1 MRLYRCFSTFAWVLS
16 WSVTTA
22 KTYQNEE
29 LVLDSTVTGDTSF
42 TEAEQLVLDNAKI
55 TLKNYSAIHLTSG
68 VILRG
73 NSLLNIE
80 TTSGNNVKYS
90 LTINGEVKLDQGSQF
105 IFDGS
110 SLKYSDSKQAYELF
124 NFDINSDENGL
135 FISKDS
141 SMKIT
146 VPKLDS
152 IVDGSIDIGSI
163 HIGGTY
169 KAPYNSPIVILGKL
183 ELLSPEQTVDNK
195 YPLKYWRLDLGTDR
209 IDEAGIYKRKND
221 LSGIISC
228 EGVIGIYA
236 DIFSETTDPKIYTLG
251 YIGYSIVSPLTI
263 DLAKGPMIGPSG
275 FLFLNVFPK
284 GQDGIKFVNADLYSP
299 NINDVDTTNMLF
311 STFYDSSYQHVDII
325 SEQNAITI
333 RSGLDAIATY
343 YSDRHYSI
351 INHCSE
357 SSNSIRGRYP
367 SILLGG
373 RTCSVFL
380 TKQQKNSESNGLG
393 SDSNSS
399 IPEQKDETGSIPSGP
414 DMDGGPGPHPGGSD
428 TAGGPGP
435 NPNGS
440 DTAGGPGPNPNG
452 SDTAGGPGPNP
463 NGSDTEG
470 GSGSGGS
477 GSEGGSGEG
486 GSGSGEGGSGG
497 SNPVDDGKDKTTV
510 VTDKDGHV
518 HTDIISHI
526 TTTDKDGKPTVILT
540 QYQSPT
546 PSPGEGGSGS
556 NSGTGESGSGSK
568 PNTGESGSESN
579 PSPGEGGSGSNPSPG
594 EGGSGSNPGTGESGS
609 GSKPGTGE
617 GGSESNPSPGE
628 GGSGSNPGAGE
639 SGSGSKPGTGEGGS
653 GSNPGTGEGGSESNP
668 GTGEGGSGSEGG
680 SGEGGSGGSNPVD
693 DGKDK
698 TTVVTDKD
706 GHVHTDIISHITT
719 TDKDG
724 KPTVILTQYQSPT
737 AVQNG
742 ISKTITVDGEE
753 IIEAVHITTYTDSD
767 GHTITSTYTEMFKTL
782 IDAEP
787 QYVGETTQT
796 ITTTDTEGHTTTITT
811 TYNIDNNGN
820 TVPIV
825 HSSSNMSSSSSIISS
840 SISSAVSTPSGQDY
854 IITTTGSDGK
864 IETDIVSHITTTVN
878 GKPTTITTTVPCDVS
893 ADKDRTT
900 TVTHSNGVIETNVVS
915 HITTTVNG
923 KPTTI
928 TTTVPCDV
936 SADKDRTTTVTHSNG
951 VIETNVVSHITTTVN
966 GKPTTIT
973 TTTTKLNNAHTTT
986 LTNKDGSVDTKIV
999 VGVTTTNQFG
1009 QPVIT
1014 SITYTPKADSHS
1026 NNNVGTVAGT
1036 KGAAGNNPSR
1046 TNKPQTN
1053 PTANAGSNGSSPA
1066 ANAGSAV
1073 VPKAPAS
1080 NSAAVQQQSSAS
1092 GTTPGASA
1100 APTIQQINKNA
1111 ASSLKQ
1117 TKFCVTIVLTIL
1129 MNYFLN

>member
-152 IVDGSIDIGSI
+152 SVDGSIDIGSI

-183 ELLSPEQTVDNK
+183 EMLSPEQTVDNK

-440 DTAGGPGPNPNG
+440 DT
-452 SDTAGGPGPNP
+452 
-463 NGSDTEG
+463 EG

-477 GSEGGSGEG
+477 
-486 GSGSGEGGSGG
+486 
-497 SNPVDDGKDKTTV
+497 VLKVALVRV
-510 VTDKDGHV
+510 VLALVKAVLGV
-518 HTDIISHI
+518 
-526 TTTDKDGKPTVILT
+526 PTQLMMVRIRLQLSLT
-540 QYQSPT
+540 RMAMCTPT
-546 PSPGEGGSGS
+546 SF
-556 NSGTGESGSGSK
+556 
-568 PNTGESGSESN
+568 
-579 PSPGEGGSGSNPSPG
+579 
-594 EGGSGSNPGTGESGS
+594 
-609 GSKPGTGE
+609 
-617 GGSESNPSPGE
+617 
-628 GGSGSNPGAGE
+628 
-639 SGSGSKPGTGEGGS
+639 
-653 GSNPGTGEGGSESNP
+653 
-668 GTGEGGSGSEGG
+668 
-680 SGEGGSGGSNPVD
+680 
-693 DGKDK
+693 
-698 TTVVTDKD
+698 
-706 GHVHTDIISHITT
+706 
-719 TDKDG
+719 
-724 KPTVILTQYQSPT
+724 PTSLLPT
-737 AVQNG
+737 
-742 ISKTITVDGEE
+742 K
-753 IIEAVHITTYTDSD
+753 
-767 GHTITSTYTEMFKTL
+767 M
-782 IDAEP
+782 
-787 QYVGETTQT
+787 
-796 ITTTDTEGHTTTITT
+796 
-811 TYNIDNNGN
+811 
-820 TVPIV
+820 
-825 HSSSNMSSSSSIISS
+825 
-840 SISSAVSTPSGQDY
+840 VSQLSY
-854 IITTTGSDGK
+854 
-864 IETDIVSHITTTVN
+864 
-878 GKPTTITTTVPCDVS
+878 
-893 ADKDRTT
+893 
-900 TVTHSNGVIETNVVS
+900 
-915 HITTTVNG
+915 
-923 KPTTI
+923 
-928 TTTVPCDV
+928 
-936 SADKDRTTTVTHSNG
+936 
-951 VIETNVVSHITTTVN
+951 
-966 GKPTTIT
+966 
-973 TTTTKLNNAHTTT
+973 
-986 LTNKDGSVDTKIV
+986 
-999 VGVTTTNQFG
+999 
-1009 QPVIT
+1009 
-1014 SITYTPKADSHS
+1014 
-1026 NNNVGTVAGT
+1026 
-1036 KGAAGNNPSR
+1036 
-1046 TNKPQTN
+1046 
-1053 PTANAGSNGSSPA
+1053 
-1066 ANAGSAV
+1066 
-1073 VPKAPAS
+1073 
-1080 NSAAVQQQSSAS
+1080 
-1092 GTTPGASA
+1092 
-1100 APTIQQINKNA
+1100 
-1111 ASSLKQ
+1111 
-1117 TKFCVTIVLTIL
+1117 
-1129 MNYFLN
+1129 

>member
-68 VILRG
+68 IILRG

-152 IVDGSIDIGSI
+152 VVDGSIDIGSI

-183 ELLSPEQTVDNK
+183 EMLSPEQTVDNK

-463 NGSDTEG
+463 NGSDTAGGPGPNPNGSDTEGGSGSG

-486 GSGSGEGGSGG
+486 GS
-497 SNPVDDGKDKTTV
+497 
-510 VTDKDGHV
+510 
-518 HTDIISHI
+518 
-526 TTTDKDGKPTVILT
+526 
-540 QYQSPT
+540 
-546 PSPGEGGSGS
+546 
-556 NSGTGESGSGSK
+556 
-568 PNTGESGSESN
+568 
-579 PSPGEGGSGSNPSPG
+579 
-594 EGGSGSNPGTGESGS
+594 
-609 GSKPGTGE
+609 
-617 GGSESNPSPGE
+617 
-628 GGSGSNPGAGE
+628 
-639 SGSGSKPGTGEGGS
+639 
-653 GSNPGTGEGGSESNP
+653 
-668 GTGEGGSGSEGG
+668 G

-820 TVPIV
+820 TAPIV

-1036 KGAAGNNPSR
+1036 KGAAGNNPSG

-1129 MNYFLN
+1129 MLIIS

>member
-183 ELLSPEQTVDNK
+183 EMLSPEQTVDNK

-367 SILLGG
+367 SILLSG

-546 PSPGEGGSGS
+546 
-556 NSGTGESGSGSK
+556 
-568 PNTGESGSESN
+568 
-579 PSPGEGGSGSNPSPG
+579 
-594 EGGSGSNPGTGESGS
+594 
-609 GSKPGTGE
+609 
-617 GGSESNPSPGE
+617 
-628 GGSGSNPGAGE
+628 
-639 SGSGSKPGTGEGGS
+639 
-653 GSNPGTGEGGSESNP
+653 
-668 GTGEGGSGSEGG
+668 
-680 SGEGGSGGSNPVD
+680 
-693 DGKDK
+693 
-698 TTVVTDKD
+698 
-706 GHVHTDIISHITT
+706 
-719 TDKDG
+719 
-724 KPTVILTQYQSPT
+724 

-811 TYNIDNNGN
+811 TYNIDNNVN

-864 IETDIVSHITTTVN
+864 IETDIVSHITTTVNGKPTTITTTVPCDVSADKDRTTTVTHSNGVIETNVVSHITTTVNGKPTTITTTVPCDVSADKDRTTTVTHSNGVIETNVVSHITTTVNGKPTTITTTVPCDVSADKDRTTTVTHSNGVIETNVVSHITTTVN

-1036 KGAAGNNPSR
+1036 KGAAGNNPSG

-1111 ASSLKQ
+1111 ASTLKQ

>member
-1 MRLYRCFSTFAWVLS
+1 MFSNVINFCFWLTLFLTVGTAKNPVDFPNLCQYPNLDGAVAGFDTEIYNADPSILINFSLWPILQFPKEWHKTIGRAITTQTNFKLPASDTTLFGVSIPTQNILIEFRGYFIPPKSGTYTFALYLTDDGSAMFLGNDAAFPCGNITSWSNPTNDQVSVSDYDPKKKTLTVYMVAGVAYPLRIAYYNREKGGSLTASFVDPDGLTHSDWNGYIWTLPSCDNCKYSPPPMETTTTSSAYVLEKTTSTIFSIYTGVDGEPTPHTLVKVIVPTVTEYIVVPSPTTITTTKNVDGQQLVEQDVISFFSTTNS
-16 WSVTTA
+16 IGKPITGSTTITIDDGRD
-22 KTYQNEE
+22 KT
-29 LVLDSTVTGDTSF
+29 
-42 TEAEQLVLDNAKI
+42 
-55 TLKNYSAIHLTSG
+55 
-68 VILRG
+68 
-73 NSLLNIE
+73 
-80 TTSGNNVKYS
+80 TTY
-90 LTINGEVKLDQGSQF
+90 
-105 IFDGS
+105 
-110 SLKYSDSKQAYELF
+110 
-124 NFDINSDENGL
+124 
-135 FISKDS
+135 KD
-141 SMKIT
+141 K
-146 VPKLDS
+146 
-152 IVDGSIDIGSI
+152 DGSI
-163 HIGGTY
+163 
-169 KAPYNSPIVILGKL
+169 
-183 ELLSPEQTVDNK
+183 
-195 YPLKYWRLDLGTDR
+195 
-209 IDEAGIYKRKND
+209 
-221 LSGIISC
+221 
-228 EGVIGIYA
+228 
-236 DIFSETTDPKIYTLG
+236 
-251 YIGYSIVSPLTI
+251 
-263 DLAKGPMIGPSG
+263 
-275 FLFLNVFPK
+275 
-284 GQDGIKFVNADLYSP
+284 
-299 NINDVDTTNMLF
+299 
-311 STFYDSSYQHVDII
+311 
-325 SEQNAITI
+325 
-333 RSGLDAIATY
+333 
-343 YSDRHYSI
+343 
-351 INHCSE
+351 
-357 SSNSIRGRYP
+357 
-367 SILLGG
+367 
-373 RTCSVFL
+373 
-380 TKQQKNSESNGLG
+380 
-393 SDSNSS
+393 
-399 IPEQKDETGSIPSGP
+399 
-414 DMDGGPGPHPGGSD
+414 
-428 TAGGPGP
+428 
-435 NPNGS
+435 
-440 DTAGGPGPNPNG
+440 
-452 SDTAGGPGPNP
+452 
-463 NGSDTEG
+463 
-470 GSGSGGS
+470 
-477 GSEGGSGEG
+477 
-486 GSGSGEGGSGG
+486 
-497 SNPVDDGKDKTTV
+497 
-510 VTDKDGHV
+510 

-526 TTTDKDGKPTVILT
+526 TKLDENGMPVVILT
-540 QYQSPT
+540 RYPA
-546 PSPGEGGSGS
+546 PAPAPGPGEGGSGS
-556 NSGTGESGSGSK
+556 N
-568 PNTGESGSESN
+568 
-579 PSPGEGGSGSNPSPG
+579 
-594 EGGSGSNPGTGESGS
+594 
-609 GSKPGTGE
+609 
-617 GGSESNPSPGE
+617 
-628 GGSGSNPGAGE
+628 
-639 SGSGSKPGTGEGGS
+639 PGTGEGGS
-653 GSNPGTGEGGSESNP
+653 GSNPGTGEGGSGSNP
-668 GTGEGGSGSEGG
+668 GA
-680 SGEGGSGGSNPVD
+680 GEGGSGGSNPVD

-737 AVQNG
+737 AAQDG
-742 ISKTITVDGEE
+742 TSKTITVDGEE
-753 IIEAVHITTYTDSD
+753 IIEVVHITTYTDSD

-928 TTTVPCDV
+928 TTT
-936 SADKDRTTTVTHSNG
+936 
-951 VIETNVVSHITTTVN
+951 
-966 GKPTTIT
+966 
-973 TTTTKLNNAHTTT
+973 TTKLNNAHTTT

-1036 KGAAGNNPSR
+1036 KGAAGNNPSG

-1111 ASSLKQ
+1111 ASTLKQ

>member
-42 TEAEQLVLDNAKI
+42 TEDEQLVLDNAKI

-68 VILRG
+68 VILTG

-141 SMKIT
+141 SMKVT

-152 IVDGSIDIGSI
+152 NVDGSIDIGSI

-183 ELLSPEQTVDNK
+183 EMLSPEQTVDNK
-195 YPLKYWRLDLGTDR
+195 FPLKYWRLDLGTDR

-311 STFYDSSYQHVDII
+311 STFYDSSYQHVDIT

-343 YSDRHYSI
+343 YSDRHYNI

-463 NGSDTEG
+463 NGSDTAG

-477 GSEGGSGEG
+477 GSEGDSGEG
-486 GSGSGEGGSGG
+486 GSGSGEGGL
-497 SNPVDDGKDKTTV
+497 V
-510 VTDKDGHV
+510 V
-518 HTDIISHI
+518 
-526 TTTDKDGKPTVILT
+526 PTQLT
-540 QYQSPT
+540 M
-546 PSPGEGGSGS
+546 
-556 NSGTGESGSGSK
+556 
-568 PNTGESGSESN
+568 
-579 PSPGEGGSGSNPSPG
+579 
-594 EGGSGSNPGTGESGS
+594 
-609 GSKPGTGE
+609 
-617 GGSESNPSPGE
+617 
-628 GGSGSNPGAGE
+628 
-639 SGSGSKPGTGEGGS
+639 
-653 GSNPGTGEGGSESNP
+653 
-668 GTGEGGSGSEGG
+668 
-680 SGEGGSGGSNPVD
+680 
-693 DGKDK
+693 
-698 TTVVTDKD
+698 
-706 GHVHTDIISHITT
+706 
-719 TDKDG
+719 
-724 KPTVILTQYQSPT
+724 
-737 AVQNG
+737 
-742 ISKTITVDGEE
+742 TITVDGEE
-753 IIEAVHITTYTDSD
+753 IIEVVHITTYTDSE

-854 IITTTGSDGK
+854 TITTTGSDGK

-900 TVTHSNGVIETNVVS
+900 TVTHSSGVIETNVVS

-928 TTTVPCDV
+928 TTTVPC
-936 SADKDRTTTVTHSNG
+936 
-951 VIETNVVSHITTTVN
+951 
-966 GKPTTIT
+966 
-973 TTTTKLNNAHTTT
+973 
-986 LTNKDGSVDTKIV
+986 
-999 VGVTTTNQFG
+999 
-1009 QPVIT
+1009 
-1014 SITYTPKADSHS
+1014 
-1026 NNNVGTVAGT
+1026 
-1036 KGAAGNNPSR
+1036 
-1046 TNKPQTN
+1046 
-1053 PTANAGSNGSSPA
+1053 
-1066 ANAGSAV
+1066 
-1073 VPKAPAS
+1073 
-1080 NSAAVQQQSSAS
+1080 
-1092 GTTPGASA
+1092 
-1100 APTIQQINKNA
+1100 
-1111 ASSLKQ
+1111 
-1117 TKFCVTIVLTIL
+1117 
-1129 MNYFLN
+1129 

>member
-68 VILRG
+68 IILRG

-183 ELLSPEQTVDNK
+183 EMLSPEQTVDNK

-325 SEQNAITI
+325 TEQNAITI

-452 SDTAGGPGPNP
+452 SDT
-463 NGSDTEG
+463 EG

-486 GSGSGEGGSGG
+486 GS
-497 SNPVDDGKDKTTV
+497 
-510 VTDKDGHV
+510 
-518 HTDIISHI
+518 
-526 TTTDKDGKPTVILT
+526 
-540 QYQSPT
+540 
-546 PSPGEGGSGS
+546 
-556 NSGTGESGSGSK
+556 
-568 PNTGESGSESN
+568 
-579 PSPGEGGSGSNPSPG
+579 
-594 EGGSGSNPGTGESGS
+594 
-609 GSKPGTGE
+609 
-617 GGSESNPSPGE
+617 
-628 GGSGSNPGAGE
+628 
-639 SGSGSKPGTGEGGS
+639 
-653 GSNPGTGEGGSESNP
+653 
-668 GTGEGGSGSEGG
+668 G

-820 TVPIV
+820 TAPIV

-893 ADKDRTT
+893 A
-900 TVTHSNGVIETNVVS
+900 E
-915 HITTTVNG
+915 
-923 KPTTI
+923 
-928 TTTVPCDV
+928 
-936 SADKDRTTTVTHSNG
+936 KDRTTTVTHSNG

-1036 KGAAGNNPSR
+1036 KGAAGNNPSG

-1129 MNYFLN
+1129 MLIIS

>member
-183 ELLSPEQTVDNK
+183 EMLSPEQTVDNK

-373 RTCSVFL
+373 RRCSVFL

-546 PSPGEGGSGS
+546 
-556 NSGTGESGSGSK
+556 
-568 PNTGESGSESN
+568 
-579 PSPGEGGSGSNPSPG
+579 
-594 EGGSGSNPGTGESGS
+594 
-609 GSKPGTGE
+609 
-617 GGSESNPSPGE
+617 
-628 GGSGSNPGAGE
+628 
-639 SGSGSKPGTGEGGS
+639 
-653 GSNPGTGEGGSESNP
+653 
-668 GTGEGGSGSEGG
+668 
-680 SGEGGSGGSNPVD
+680 
-693 DGKDK
+693 
-698 TTVVTDKD
+698 
-706 GHVHTDIISHITT
+706 
-719 TDKDG
+719 
-724 KPTVILTQYQSPT
+724 

-767 GHTITSTYTEMFKTL
+767 GHTITSTHTEMFKTL

-900 TVTHSNGVIETNVVS
+900 TVTHI
-915 HITTTVNG
+915 
-923 KPTTI
+923 
-928 TTTVPCDV
+928 
-936 SADKDRTTTVTHSNG
+936 
-951 VIETNVVSHITTTVN
+951 SHITTTVN

-999 VGVTTTNQFG
+999 VGVSTTNQFG
-1009 QPVIT
+1009 QPIIT

-1036 KGAAGNNPSR
+1036 KGAAGNNPSG

-1129 MNYFLN
+1129 MLIIS

>member
-68 VILRG
+68 IILRG

-152 IVDGSIDIGSI
+152 VVDGSIDIGSI

-183 ELLSPEQTVDNK
+183 EMLSPEQTVDNK

-463 NGSDTEG
+463 NGSDTAGGPGPNPNGSDTEGGSGSG

-556 NSGTGESGSGSK
+556 K
-568 PNTGESGSESN
+568 
-579 PSPGEGGSGSNPSPG
+579 
-594 EGGSGSNPGTGESGS
+594 PGTGESGS

-617 GGSESNPSPGE
+617 GGSGSEGGSGEGGSGGSNPVDDGKDKTTVVTDKDGHVHTDIISHITTTDKDGKPTVILTQYQSPTPSPGEGGSGSKPGTGE

-639 SGSGSKPGTGEGGS
+639 SGSGSK
-653 GSNPGTGEGGSESNP
+653 P

-820 TVPIV
+820 TAPIV

-864 IETDIVSHITTTVN
+864 IETDI
-878 GKPTTITTTVPCDVS
+878 
-893 ADKDRTT
+893 
-900 TVTHSNGVIETNVVS
+900 VS

-1036 KGAAGNNPSR
+1036 KGAAGNNPSG

-1129 MNYFLN
+1129 MLIIS